1 MRVSSSSLFFF
12 FFLFFSSFLFSSLQK
27 EQRIGKFIYSSTVA
41 PGQPQ

>member
-1 MRVSSSSLFFF
+1 MHARFFI
-12 FFLFFSSFLFSSLQK
+12 FFSPPFHRQK